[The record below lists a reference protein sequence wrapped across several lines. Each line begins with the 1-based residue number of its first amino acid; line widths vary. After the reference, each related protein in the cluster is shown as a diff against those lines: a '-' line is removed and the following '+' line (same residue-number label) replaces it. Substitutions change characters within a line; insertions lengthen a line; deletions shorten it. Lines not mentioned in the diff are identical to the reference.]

1 MLRLSGARRISA
13 LASLRLIEPVARL
26 PMKYPTLC
34 VVMTYSLGTIRVLR
48 GMFLN
53 AAANKE
59 FIKATMI
66 ALNLP

>member
-1 MLRLSGARRISA
+1 
-13 LASLRLIEPVARL
+13 
-26 PMKYPTLC
+26 MKYPTLC

-66 ALNLP
+66 ALNLPYIKCK